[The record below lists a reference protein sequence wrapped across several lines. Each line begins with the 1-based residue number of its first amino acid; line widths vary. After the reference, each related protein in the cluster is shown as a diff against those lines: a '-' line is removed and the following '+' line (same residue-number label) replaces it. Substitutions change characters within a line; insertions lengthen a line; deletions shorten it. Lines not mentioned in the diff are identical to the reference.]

1 MTPNL
6 ATKSPSKLPP
16 ETLLKDDAFD
26 ERVTHEEL
34 ASEAVSPFG
43 LVFLVVSSRPSPI
56 TATSVSLLV
65 SSLLA

>member
-26 ERVTHEEL
+26 DKVTHDEL
-34 ASEAVSPFG
+34 ASEAVSPLG
-43 LVFLVVSSRPSPI
+43 RAFLVVSSLASPI
-56 TATSVSLLV
+56 
-65 SSLLA
+65 